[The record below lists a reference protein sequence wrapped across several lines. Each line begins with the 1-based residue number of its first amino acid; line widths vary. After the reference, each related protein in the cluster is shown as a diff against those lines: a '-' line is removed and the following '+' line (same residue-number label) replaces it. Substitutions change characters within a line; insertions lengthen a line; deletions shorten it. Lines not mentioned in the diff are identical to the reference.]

1 MQDICHAKK
10 KQPGAIIC
18 FFLGDLA
25 QQRVTSQK
33 RARTKSERSS
43 RNSRLENAVLTSEIM
58 LLDKVNECKV
68 QNARQFP
75 VDRRE
80 IHRDELQADMYGTDI
95 NKMTINI

>member
-10 KQPGAIIC
+10 TTRRNYL

-58 LLDKVNECKV
+58 LLDKVNACKV